1 MCQVQHTDQIC
12 GIAESILLQEA
23 LLIASRRI
31 ADHNLRR
38 SQGDGLRPAV
48 VDGLLHAMPIYEALS
63 PAQRLAVLVE
73 VAAIG
78 EKGLPVNHPGLS
90 YSLET
95 LSGTFTALELA
106 CLIDVGG
113 RLVLG
118 MDKGGFEFEAEY
130 AESAKQLFGSSS

>member
-1 MCQVQHTDQIC
+1 M
-12 GIAESILLQEA
+12 
-23 LLIASRRI
+23 R
-31 ADHNLRR
+31 
-38 SQGDGLRPAV
+38 
-48 VDGLLHAMPIYEALS
+48 IYEALS

-73 VAAIG
+73 VSAIG
-78 EKGLPVNHPGLS
+78 AKGLPVNQPGVS

-118 MDKGGFEFEAEY
+118 MDKGGFECEAEH
-130 AESAKQLFGSSS
+130 AEAVQLFGSSS